1 MLLVVA
7 TNLLFSLDGLVSSQM
22 ERLFKLLKKNDT
34 QITYHRLQE
43 KDYPHMKQLVSIQG
57 TFSKEFVTEFS
68 RVIPQV
74 VEIDFD
80 VSNFPQIHETILRY
94 ATFVWEL
101 EKKVFLGVTA
111 LPVEFVKKLV
121 LVTENLDF
129 LKLLLLTPMGSALKG
144 FLVTKPKGAVA
155 LHNQTLQVFL
165 PAQRPDFVH
174 HWLDKLKETSET
186 SVEWLSGI
194 SGELPEDLQ
203 QNTGLP
209 SNLEENLSRWI
220 YLARKNNIEDF
231 NFSYRE
237 AIEILGGRK

>member
-1 MLLVVA
+1 MVA

-22 ERLFKLLKKNDT
+22 ERLFRLLKKNST
-34 QITYHRLQE
+34 QITYHRMQD
-43 KDYPHMKQLVSIQG
+43 KDYPHMKQLVSLQG
-57 TFSKEFVTEFS
+57 RFSKEFVTEFS
-68 RVIPQV
+68 RIIPQV

-80 VSNFPQIHETILRY
+80 ISDHPQINERLMQY

-101 EKKVFLGVTA
+101 EKRIFLGVTA

-165 PAQRPDFVH
+165 PAQRPDFIH
-174 HWLDKLKETSET
+174 YWLDKLKEVPEIG
-186 SVEWLSGI
+186 VDWLSGI
-194 SGELPEDLQ
+194 SEELPEDLQ

-209 SNLEENLSRWI
+209 QDLEESLSRWL
-220 YLARKNNIEDF
+220 YLARKNNIDDF
-231 NFSYRE
+231 NFAYRE
-237 AIEILGGRK
+237 AIMVLGGRK